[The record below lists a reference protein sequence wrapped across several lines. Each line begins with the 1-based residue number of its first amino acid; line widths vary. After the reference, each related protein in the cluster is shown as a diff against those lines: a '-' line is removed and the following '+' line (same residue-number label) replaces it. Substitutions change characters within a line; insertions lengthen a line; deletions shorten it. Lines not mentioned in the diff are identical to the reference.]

1 MAVLGLLA
9 SGCSRAGVVLG
20 QTPIDLV
27 LPEGFHLGFNHRLAS
42 RYRSPLSREWR
53 NGDNLEQ
60 MLIDAI
66 RSAEEEILV
75 AIQELSLPR
84 IAQSL
89 VAASRKGVNVKVIL
103 ENNKVVHRSEI
114 NLSEKDVN
122 LLTEK
127 ITHEL
132 EDYFDTGDKTVLTK
146 IVKAAVNSLIKNS

>member
-1 MAVLGLLA
+1 MK
-9 SGCSRAGVVLG
+9 
-20 QTPIDLV
+20 
-27 LPEGFHLGFNHRLAS
+27 
-42 RYRSPLSREWR
+42 LS
-53 NGDNLEQ
+53 
-60 MLIDAI
+60 
-66 RSAEEEILV
+66 
-75 AIQELSLPR
+75 
-84 IAQSL
+84 
-89 VAASRKGVNVKVIL
+89 KVIL